1 MPAPPSANK
10 KLSHEPEMSI
20 IQAKEK
26 LCPDPENIPANLKE
40 ILAGYDAKKS
50 ILESVPA
57 SLAIRRVK
65 SSQPK
70 VLLEAKQSLAEKQTQ
85 NAIVKKAAQ
94 FEKGKNNVQ
103 WVEAKRKAAM
113 LGDIKKKEEF
123 LKSRVADLRRKLQD
137 QKKMKDPKKEKVTFE
152 NSYNISIVLP
162 DEIIVTKVPKERKRA
177 DNDFKVMQK
186 SKTCVDLF

>member
-1 MPAPPSANK
+1 MPAPQSANE
-10 KLSHEPEMSI
+10 KLSLEPEMSI

-26 LCPDPENIPANLKE
+26 LCPDPESKNIPANLKD
-40 ILAGYDAKKS
+40 ILGGYDSKKS

-85 NAIVKKAAQ
+85 YATVKKAAQ
-94 FEKGKNNVQ
+94 LEKDKNNVQ
-103 WVEAKRKAAM
+103 WEEAKRKTAM

-123 LKSRVADLRRKLQD
+123 LKSRVADLRR
-137 QKKMKDPKKEKVTFE
+137 
-152 NSYNISIVLP
+152 
-162 DEIIVTKVPKERKRA
+162 
-177 DNDFKVMQK
+177 
-186 SKTCVDLF
+186 